1 MVKFK
6 LKYHQL
12 FIALTLAISTSSFAE
27 VTLINKDHLF
37 NDQDNFKLTT
47 HGSLRLQ
54 ALNFDSY
61 NESNASQKYRRNGYS
76 ATSRMYANAD
86 YKVNDDLHFIAGYQN
101 FINPPKILDWDGHY
115 RKGDENVTTEQ
126 AYFGVSS
133 KTYGTLKYGKM
144 YSVYYDV
151 VGTKTDLWDYN
162 TLAQPQ
168 TWSPVAYYDGTQAS
182 RKTLRYEKKN
192 KYFDVYAAYLFK
204 DQAYPEG
211 LQYQRKSGEEI
222 AIDVHLNKSLSWA
235 TSYKHNKASLDDQQ
249 NKHNFSQDAIASAL
263 FYFDGQWMFG
273 LGGGWYKNLLPNYN
287 ALGQSTPANLHQ
299 FLDTEAYGV
308 EYYAGYNFNIANY
321 GIRFVQPYIMGNY
334 LKYTSGYHFSRRDN
348 GVGVAVRFN
357 HGIGF
362 DYERL
367 YTKDTSGTPDM
378 HLFRLRYEW

>member
-6 LKYHQL
+6 LKHHQL
-12 FIALTLAISTSSFAE
+12 FIALTLAISSSSFAE
-27 VTLINKDHLF
+27 VTLINQDHIF

-47 HGSLRLQ
+47 SGSLRLQ

-61 NESNASQKYRRNGYS
+61 NQSNESQKYRRNGYS

-86 YKVNDDLHFIAGYQN
+86 YKINDDLNVIAGYQN
-101 FINPPKILDWDGHY
+101 YINPPKILDWDGHY
-115 RKGDENVTTEQ
+115 RKSDESVTTEQ

-144 YSVYYDV
+144 YSIYYDI
-151 VGTKTDLWDYN
+151 VGTKTDLWDYD

-192 KYFDVYAAYLFK
+192 KYVDLYAAYLFK
-204 DQAYPEG
+204 DQTYPEG
-211 LQYQRKSGEEI
+211 LQYQRKSGEEV
-222 AIDVHLNKSLSWA
+222 AVDVHLNKNLSWA
-235 TSYKHNKASLDDQQ
+235 TSYKHNQASLDDQQ
-249 NKHNFSQDAIASAL
+249 NKHSFSQDAVASAL
-263 FYFDGQWMFG
+263 FYFNGQWMFG
-273 LGGGWYKNLLPNYN
+273 LGGGWYKNLLPNYD
-287 ALGQSTPANLHQ
+287 ALGQSSPTNLRQ

-308 EYYAGYNFNIANY
+308 EYYAGYNFNIADH
-321 GIRFVQPYIMGNY
+321 GIKFIQPYVMGNY

-357 HGIGF
+357 HGFGF